1 MTSFRRV
8 MVAVVMAA
16 LGAGADASGPQQR
29 DEDLSSPKLRIE
41 WEEFKKLYDAKSIEV
56 VDVRGSDAFKLG
68 RIPGA
73 RSIPEDQVAE
83 HADDLEKL
91 KKEIITY
98 CACPGDHTSARAALT
113 LQKKGIQSRA
123 LAGGY
128 HKWLQVEGRAER

>member
-1 MTSFRRV
+1 MTSYRCALAAAV
-8 MVAVVMAA
+8 IVVVGAVVA
-16 LGAGADASGPQQR
+16 ASGPQQR
-29 DEDLSSPKLRIE
+29 DDDLSSPKLRIE

-73 RSIPEDQVAE
+73 RSIPENQVAKR
-83 HADDLEKL
+83 ADDLKKL

-98 CACPGDHTSARAALT
+98 CACQGDHTSARAALT

-123 LAGGY
+123 LVGGY